1 MTYSNIR
8 KYVEN
13 GVTINDFHARGGVI
27 TRKQFIS
34 TIERY
39 TRAEGWKLEMV
50 RKVKDSK
57 PQWIEKLLKSGH
69 KNYKF
74 SEHISYEG
82 WNLIQ

>member
-34 TIERY
+34 TIVD
-39 TRAEGWKLEMV
+39 TREQRDGSLRW
-50 RKVKDSK
+50 S
-57 PQWIEKLLKSGH
+57 EKLR
-69 KNYKF
+69 
-74 SEHISYEG
+74 
-82 WNLIQ
+82 IQRYNG